1 MTFTSARAWAAACV
15 AALVLAGTLGAAP
28 RSDTASARHATHE
41 SVSVPQT
48 GRTVTAVAG
57 KVVVIRS
64 TGVDLAYSVTTIR
77 AKAGDTLTVR
87 YDNTASEMAHNIVL
101 LRSEDDIV
109 PVGTAALAAYGSD
122 YIPADEKDRILSYT
136 TIVNPGETIEW
147 TFVVPPPGTYPYICT
162 FSGHFTMMQGRLIST
177 D

>member
-1 MTFTSARAWAAACV
+1 MTCTRACTWATGFV
-15 AALVLAGTLGAAP
+15 AALVLTGALGFAQ
-28 RSDTASARHATHE
+28 RSDSASAPHVRHETASA
-41 SVSVPQT
+41 PQA
-48 GRTVTAVAG
+48 GRTVTAVPG

-87 YDNTASEMAHNIVL
+87 YDNTTSEMAHNIVL

-122 YIPADEKDRILSYT
+122 YIPADEKDRILSYSS
-136 TIVNPGETIEW
+136 IVNPGETIEW

-162 FSGHFTMMQGRLIST
+162 FSGHFTMMQGRLVST